1 MSAPK
6 KTQSQGNKTSAPGS
20 VPPKPSSD
28 GKPASFAP
36 KPKNVTAPTAKDAV
50 VVGTGAIN
58 TADVKLGASQSAQGK
73 LMPENSPSA
82 SSPRES
88 KVTAPASV
96 APRRVRLAVTRI
108 DPWSAMKMSFLL
120 SIAAGIMLVVAT
132 VVFWKVLDGLQ
143 VFTEI
148 DAIIKEILGDNT
160 EVNVL
165 QYVELSRVVSLATLV
180 AIIDVVLLTA
190 LGTIGAFL
198 YNVVAAL
205 VGGIHLTL
213 TDD

>member
-1 MSAPK
+1 
-6 KTQSQGNKTSAPGS
+6 
-20 VPPKPSSD
+20 
-28 GKPASFAP
+28 
-36 KPKNVTAPTAKDAV
+36 
-50 VVGTGAIN
+50 
-58 TADVKLGASQSAQGK
+58 
-73 LMPENSPSA
+73 
-82 SSPRES
+82 
-88 KVTAPASV
+88 
-96 APRRVRLAVTRI
+96 
-108 DPWSAMKMSFLL
+108 MKMSFLL
-120 SIAAGIMLVVAT
+120 SIAAGIMLVVAA

-148 DAIIKEILGDNT
+148 DAIIKEILGENT

-165 QYVELSRVVSLATLV
+165 QYVELSRVVSLATLI